1 VISNS
6 KYIFFYLLFNKN
18 VRKIEDSS
26 SFNLRF
32 GSFYLFFQKNN
43 MIKTIINIQSKK
55 LQYLGPVSPTPVK
68 VNCRLKYTVRS

>member
-1 VISNS
+1 ML
-6 KYIFFYLLFNKN
+6 KIFFFFNLLYNKN

-55 LQYLGPVSPTPVK
+55 I
-68 VNCRLKYTVRS
+68 TVLSAGFTNAS